1 MTDSTRAARV
11 SIGGPFII
19 MLGLTTA
26 ITPLAMSIHV
36 QSIPAIASDL
46 GTSYGAAQ
54 LTVSL
59 FLFTFAFVQIFV
71 GPISDR
77 FGRRPVLFVGM
88 GIFAIGCL
96 LAALAPTIEVMIA
109 ARLLQAAGGCVSL
122 IVPRA
127 VIQDRFSGL
136 EAARVL
142 GLVSMIQSSSPIMA
156 PAVGGVIDTLFGWHA
171 IFLFLAVYAVGI
183 VAVSYVR
190 LPETLPKEGG
200 VAQSWATILSRYGRL
215 LRNPRYLAYVFAF
228 GMGTT
233 GYFGFL
239 ASGPAVMID
248 GMGLAAWQFSLI
260 LCTIALQF
268 PLSQYL
274 GTWIVMRAGIDRVLL
289 VGAIVQLV
297 SVVAFAIA
305 AQSPSVIGITFAMC
319 IYAVSNGL
327 IFANALAGAIGVD
340 PRIAGSAASLLGS
353 TQFIVGGIT
362 AAVAA
367 NLPSETF
374 GAFPWVLGI
383 LGIGTFVSVLAAIAF
398 SRAPR

>member
-26 ITPLAMSIHV
+26 ITPLAMSIHI

-46 GTSYGAAQ
+46 ETSYGAAQ

-59 FLFTFAFVQIFV
+59 FLFTFAFAQIFV

-88 GIFAIGCL
+88 GTFAFGCL

-109 ARLLQAAGGCVSL
+109 ARLLQASGGCVSL

-156 PAVGGVIDTLFGWHA
+156 PAIGGVIDTLFGWHA
-171 IFLFLAVYAVGI
+171 IFLFLSVYAVGI
-183 VAVSYVR
+183 IVVSYMR

-200 VAQSWATILSRYGRL
+200 VAQSWSTILSRYGRL
-215 LRNPRYLAYVFAF
+215 LKNPRYLAYVFAF

-305 AQSPSVIGITFAMC
+305 AQSPTVIGITFAMC

-340 PRIAGSAASLLGS
+340 PRIAGSAASLLGA

-362 AAVAA
+362 AATAA
-367 NLPSETF
+367 NLPTENF
-374 GAFPWVLGI
+374 GAFPWILGVLGV
-383 LGIGTFVSVLAAIAF
+383 GTLVSVLAAIAF
-398 SRAPR
+398 AKAGR

>member
-1 MTDSTRAARV
+1 
-11 SIGGPFII
+11 
-19 MLGLTTA
+19 
-26 ITPLAMSIHV
+26 
-36 QSIPAIASDL
+36 
-46 GTSYGAAQ
+46 
-54 LTVSL
+54 
-59 FLFTFAFVQIFV
+59 
-71 GPISDR
+71 
-77 FGRRPVLFVGM
+77 
-88 GIFAIGCL
+88 
-96 LAALAPTIEVMIA
+96 
-109 ARLLQAAGGCVSL
+109 
-122 IVPRA
+122 
-127 VIQDRFSGL
+127 
-136 EAARVL
+136 
-142 GLVSMIQSSSPIMA
+142 
-156 PAVGGVIDTLFGWHA
+156 
-171 IFLFLAVYAVGI
+171 
-183 VAVSYVR
+183 
-190 LPETLPKEGG
+190 
-200 VAQSWATILSRYGRL
+200 
-215 LRNPRYLAYVFAF
+215 
-228 GMGTT
+228 
-233 GYFGFL
+233 
-239 ASGPAVMID
+239 VMID

-305 AQSPSVIGITFAMC
+305 AQSPTVIGITFAMC
-319 IYAVSNGL
+319 IYAISNGL